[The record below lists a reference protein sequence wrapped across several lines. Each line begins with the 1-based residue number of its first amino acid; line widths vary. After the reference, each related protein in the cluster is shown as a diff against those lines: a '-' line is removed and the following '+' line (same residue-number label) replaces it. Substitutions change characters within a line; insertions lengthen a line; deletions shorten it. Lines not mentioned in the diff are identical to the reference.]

1 MDYEFCYDL
10 LGQPVARF
18 SMGHEAIGRWFSEE
32 LGPDLQRINELL
44 SIIEQIELRGISR
57 RQLIG
62 SEFELH
68 IDINEVEIFAQA
80 LDFDNNE
87 ELPEDTNLYDEESRS
102 GCGLP
107 DFKQALLS
115 WKTFVS

>member
-1 MDYEFCYDL
+1 MDYEFSYDF

-32 LGPDLQRINELL
+32 LCNSLKRINELL
-44 SIIEQIELRGISR
+44 NIIEQIEQRNINQ
-57 RQLIG
+57 RQIIG
-62 SEFELH
+62 AEFELH

-80 LDFDNNE
+80 LDFDHNE
-87 ELPEDTNLYDEESRS
+87 GLPEDTNLYDEESRS

-115 WKTFVS
+115 WKTFIS

>member
-1 MDYEFCYDL
+1 VDYEFSYDL
-10 LGQPVARF
+10 LGQPIAQF
-18 SMGHEAIGRWFSEE
+18 SMGHEAIGRWFCEE
-32 LGPDLQRINELL
+32 LCNNQQRIDELL
-44 SIIEQIELRGISR
+44 NIIEQIEQRCINQR
-57 RQLIG
+57 RLIG

-68 IDINEVEIFAQA
+68 IDINEVEIFAQT
-80 LDFDNNE
+80 LNFDVVE
-87 ELPEDTNLYDEESRS
+87 DLPEDTNLYDEESHS

>member
-1 MDYEFCYDL
+1 MDYEFSYDL
-10 LGQPVARF
+10 LGQPIARL

-32 LGPDLQRINELL
+32 LGSDLQRINELL
-44 SIIEQIELRGISR
+44 NIIEEIELRKVSQ

-62 SEFELH
+62 AEFELH
-68 IDINEVEIFAQA
+68 IDINEVEIFAQT
-80 LDFDNNE
+80 LDFDVAE
-87 ELPEDTNLYDEESRS
+87 DLPEDTNLYDEESRS

>member
-1 MDYEFCYDL
+1 MDYEFSYDF
-10 LGQPVARF
+10 LGQPIAQF
-18 SMGHEAIGRWFSEE
+18 SMGHETIGRWFSEE
-32 LGPDLQRINELL
+32 LCGNQYRIAELL
-44 SIIEQIELRGISR
+44 NIIEQIEQRCISQR
-57 RQLIG
+57 RIIG

-68 IDINEVEIFAQA
+68 INKEDVEIFAQA
-80 LDFDNNE
+80 LDFDVDE
-87 ELPEDTNLYDEESRS
+87 DLPEDTNLYDEESHS